1 MAFGAATKIPD
12 DAPLPNGQRFCL
24 SPETEL
30 RIEVPFN
37 QSATIVLVSGS
48 GEIFGAELA
57 TSKEYRF
64 SGTNIAVFTWHG
76 CTVDINDEGSQLDI
90 VYTSDETDANVA
102 FVNTHAQLEALRDE
116 ALAATTASLAT
127 ERERNE
133 EGPRVMVA
141 GSSDCGK
148 STLVRTLTSYAVK
161 LGRCPMLVDIDPSQN
176 MLSVPGTIGAA
187 PMKAASV
194 DVSSHTSLDYSIA
207 CATSP
212 LVYWYGS
219 TDISTNP
226 ALYKALLDKLGA
238 NIDARME
245 GDVDAKADG
254 FVLNTSGILEGA
266 SYKCLLHAIDALR
279 INIILVIGDD
289 RLYSMLTN
297 HMKRRVAAISSS
309 SSAAVVLPDT
319 KGQLFGPRIIK
330 LPRSGGAVP
339 RNPSF
344 RRSCRSLAIKQ
355 YFNGLTKTSDGGNA
369 VSQFTP
375 FLLELKF
382 SDLIIKKLSGLSLTS
397 SMLPVAAKQSTDPVQ
412 LHAVDIGPALKHAVL
427 AVCHPHAWE
436 QYERDG
442 NASELY
448 LSGVSGFVAV
458 ENVDIDKEI
467 LSLLCPSQGDL
478 PTKIL
483 LQSDITW
490 ME

>member
-1 MAFGAATKIPD
+1 MVSSLHSFHLKECGLIFFLSLMVQPLTRAT
-12 DAPLPNGQRFCL
+12 F
-24 SPETEL
+24 
-30 RIEVPFN
+30 
-37 QSATIVLVSGS
+37 LVSM
-48 GEIFGAELA
+48 
-57 TSKEYRF
+57 RF
-64 SGTNIAVFTWHG
+64 P
-76 CTVDINDEGSQLDI
+76 L
-90 VYTSDETDANVA
+90 
-102 FVNTHAQLEALRDE
+102 
-116 ALAATTASLAT
+116 
-127 ERERNE
+127 
-133 EGPRVMVA
+133 
-141 GSSDCGK
+141 
-148 STLVRTLTSYAVK
+148 AVK

-194 DVSSHTSLDYSIA
+194 DVSSHTSLDYSIV
-207 CATSP
+207 CGTSP

-226 ALYKALLDKLGA
+226 ALYNALLDKLGA
-238 NIDARME
+238 NIDMRME

-254 FVLNTSGILEGA
+254 FVVNTSGILEGA
-266 SYKCLLHAIDALR
+266 SYKCLLHALDALR
-279 INIILVIGDD
+279 INIILVVGDD

-319 KGQLFGPRIIK
+319 NGHLFGPRIIK

-355 YFNGLTKTSDGGNA
+355 YFNGQTKASDGGSA

-375 FLLELKF
+375 FLLELQF
-382 SDLIIKKLSGLSLTS
+382 SDLVIKKLSGLSLTS

-412 LHAVDIGPALKHAVL
+412 LHAVNICPGLKHAVL

-436 QYERDG
+436 QYEING

-458 ENVDIDKEI
+458 ENVDIEREM
-467 LSLLCPSQGDL
+467 LSLLCPSQGEL